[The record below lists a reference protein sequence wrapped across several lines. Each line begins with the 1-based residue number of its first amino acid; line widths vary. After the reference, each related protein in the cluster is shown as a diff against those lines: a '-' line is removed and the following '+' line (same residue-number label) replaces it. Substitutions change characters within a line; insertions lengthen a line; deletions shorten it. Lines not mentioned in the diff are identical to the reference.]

1 MLGMGPMEIAVIL
14 IVALIIFGPGKLPE
28 IGATIGRSVREF
40 RAATKD
46 LTGDFQRSMQ
56 EVQAAADDLKGSALE
71 LQHATEDTFN
81 EAKRDFNVA
90 ASDLE
95 QATRQAEQDL
105 TLDQPGNATTRP
117 AKRKAKTDVGV
128 EPSGKKDVK
137 AKAKRSKASAPSARN
152 APTPASPSTASVP
165 SKDDPLADLMGMEE
179 VSTARA
185 NGASKN
191 GSRRS

>member
-40 RAATKD
+40 RSATKD

-56 EVQAAADDLKGSALE
+56 EVQSAADDLKGSALE
-71 LQHATEDTFN
+71 LQHATEETFN

-95 QATRQAEQDL
+95 QTTRQAGQDL
-105 TLDQPGNATTRP
+105 ALDQPGNATTRP
-117 AKRKAKTDVGV
+117 AKRKPKSGAKTDPG
-128 EPSGKKDVK
+128 GRQDVK
-137 AKAKRSKASAPSARN
+137 AKSKSEKVSAPSAKRPRK
-152 APTPASPSTASVP
+152 AASPASASVP

-179 VSTARA
+179 VSTAST
-185 NGASKN
+185 NGARKN